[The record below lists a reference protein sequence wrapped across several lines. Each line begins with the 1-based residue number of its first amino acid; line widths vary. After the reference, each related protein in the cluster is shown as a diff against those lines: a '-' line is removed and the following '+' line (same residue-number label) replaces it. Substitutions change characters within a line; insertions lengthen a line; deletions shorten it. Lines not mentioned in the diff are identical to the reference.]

1 MAAQLN
7 NKRVRIL
14 NRNTLMPEVKLSGQP
29 PLVLEKSRR
38 PQPPVTLDQ
47 TVAWPQLEAVSV
59 DSSQLGQPRY
69 DTSLVLMRREKSIS
83 SKLLKTETFRTTR
96 RAEFNFQLR
105 LHICF
110 LFRLVSHSSFGPTL
124 ILFK

>member
-1 MAAQLN
+1 MAVQLN
-7 NKRVRIL
+7 NKRLRIL

-29 PLVLEKSRR
+29 PIVLEKSIR

-69 DTSLVLMRREKSIS
+69 DTSLVLMRREICIS
-83 SKLLKTETFRTTR
+83 SKLLTETFRTTC